1 MDARVETPQTESSIG
16 DLFHQLVGDGKAYV
30 SAEVNLYKEI
40 ARHRAAQAKVGIAAL
55 VAGALL
61 ALSGLIAFMVGLV
74 MGLAPLVG
82 PVVGGLIVLAV
93 SGLIAFLLVRFGA
106 ARMAALSGTPEEK
119 AALAAGENRP

>member
-40 ARHRAAQAKVGIAAL
+40 ARHRAAQAKAGLAAL
-55 VAGALL
+55 VAGAVL
-61 ALSGLIAFMVGLV
+61 ALSGLIAFMVALV

-82 PVVGGLIVLAV
+82 PVAGGLIVLAA
-93 SGLIAFLLVRFGA
+93 SGIIAFLLVRFGA

>member
-1 MDARVETPQTESSIG
+1 LDARVETPQTESSIG
-16 DLFHQLVGDGKAYV
+16 DLFHQLVGDGKAFV

-40 ARHRAAQAKVGIAAL
+40 ARHRAGQAKAGIVAL

-82 PVVGGLIVLAV
+82 PVAGGLIVLAV
-93 SGLIAFLLVRFGA
+93 CGLIAFLLVRFGA
-106 ARMAALSGTPEEK
+106 ARMSALSGTAEEK